1 MTWTIVLGGLG
12 CCTAACALAVAV
24 FALHE
29 LRRWQARCEALESS
43 VEALRREVALVAS
56 ISARTGRRVQRVEH
70 EYSDVAERVDV
81 VESRG
86 PVSSV
91 TLSLDQAI
99 ECARSGG
106 DADELAEQFGL
117 SSGEAELVARMH
129 GRKKSA

>member
-1 MTWTIVLGGLG
+1 MTWAVVLSVFGLCSAG
-12 CCTAACALAVAV
+12 CALAVAV
-24 FALHE
+24 MAVHD
-29 LRRWQARCEALESS
+29 LRRWQARSESLEST

-86 PVSSV
+86 PASSV

-106 DADELAEQFGL
+106 DADELAAQFGL
-117 SSGEAELVARMH
+117 SSGEAELVARLH